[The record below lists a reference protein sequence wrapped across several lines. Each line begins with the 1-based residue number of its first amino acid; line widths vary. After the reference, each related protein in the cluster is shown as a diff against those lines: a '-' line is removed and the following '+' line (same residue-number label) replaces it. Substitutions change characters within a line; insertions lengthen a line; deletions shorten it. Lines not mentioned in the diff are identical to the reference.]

1 MCKEDTNIELQ
12 DGRHTIFVNATGV
25 TDNQKLQEFLEYIK
39 SGTVSNSSFI
49 KKLDQEVKINSSN
62 ATWKEKYNM
71 LLAREEMLREE
82 GLKEGREKQYHFI
95 LKMIKSNQL
104 SYESCVENVED
115 KDDFVAWYQEHK

>member
-1 MCKEDTNIELQ
+1 METIQEKIEKSFKENSPRI
-12 DGRHTIFVNATGV
+12 A
-25 TDNQKLQEFLEYIK
+25 IK
-39 SGTVSNSSFI
+39 KGEKYYVFRISSFI

-71 LLAREEMLREE
+71 LLAREEMLREEGMQE

-115 KDDFVAWYQEHK
+115 KDDFVAWYQAHK

>member
-1 MCKEDTNIELQ
+1 MLLKTKMISKNGCLYKN
-12 DGRHTIFVNATGV
+12 N
-25 TDNQKLQEFLEYIK
+25 
-39 SGTVSNSSFI
+39 GTVGNSKFI
-49 KKLDQEVKINSSN
+49 QELDREVQKNSSN
-62 ATWKEKYNM
+62 TLWKEEYNM
-71 LLAREEMLREE
+71 LLAREEMLREEGMQE